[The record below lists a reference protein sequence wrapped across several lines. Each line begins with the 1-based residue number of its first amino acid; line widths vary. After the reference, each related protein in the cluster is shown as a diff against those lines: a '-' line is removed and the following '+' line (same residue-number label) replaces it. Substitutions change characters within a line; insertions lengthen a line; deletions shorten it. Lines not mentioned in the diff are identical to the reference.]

1 MSRAAETAAYARPM
15 DHEAE
20 PIVAEPI
27 VAEPIVAEPIVEGDG
42 EVPGPDRD
50 LATLE
55 ALESELAS
63 LEGELAR
70 VERTDPPV
78 VEPPA

>member
-27 VAEPIVAEPIVEGDG
+27 VEGDG
-42 EVPGPDRD
+42 EAPGPDRD

>member
-15 DHEAE
+15 DHE
-20 PIVAEPI
+20 AEPI

>member
-27 VAEPIVAEPIVEGDG
+27 VAEPIVEGDG
-42 EVPGPDRD
+42 EAPGPDRD